1 MRKNSLNHL
10 FNESEEMSRETRAL
24 KGVSYTD
31 LCQNLEEQLKSCK
44 KYGKLS
50 IDIVDNKIK
59 NDDEKVIWT
68 SLPSRNA
75 S

>member
-1 MRKNSLNHL
+1 LRKNSLNHL

-31 LCQNLEEQLKSCK
+31 LCLNYITYLKSCK